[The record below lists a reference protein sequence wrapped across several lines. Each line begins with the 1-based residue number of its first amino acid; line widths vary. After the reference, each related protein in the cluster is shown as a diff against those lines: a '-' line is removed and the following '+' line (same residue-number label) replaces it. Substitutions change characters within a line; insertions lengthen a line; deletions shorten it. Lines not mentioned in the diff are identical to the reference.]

1 MASSPTNAELAAALE
16 EYAALLELSG
26 ANAYATRAY
35 RRAAT
40 LIHATPVDVAALV
53 REGRVRDLRGIGAG
67 IEQRLQELVRE
78 GQIAELEVLRRG
90 ISLELAA
97 FGRMHGF
104 AADRFV
110 RIGAA
115 LGVRTVAELRDAA
128 ARGRLRQVQGVG
140 PHTESAILRALS
152 APAPRAAGSLLLNQ
166 ARELCTRIAGA
177 LGGVVAGDARRWKD
191 RCQWLVVVVATE
203 APGDVQN
210 RFANLGEIVALTEPS
225 VGVTVEGTPI
235 ELVTTTPA
243 ELGTALVRATG
254 SAEYVATLEP
264 LPAAPDED
272 GLYRLIGRPW
282 LPPELRE
289 LPESVPPPGLVDL
302 EAIRGDLHCH
312 TTWSDGRASVR
323 QLADA
328 AIARRY
334 DYVAVCD
341 HTASLGVV
349 PGLDAD
355 TLRRQGAEIAA
366 VNAEVAPFRVL
377 RGIECDILP
386 DGRLD
391 LPDDVLAEL
400 DWVQISLHA
409 GQRAPRDELTAR
421 VVHAM
426 HHPTTR
432 CLSHPTGRIIGHR
445 SENRLD
451 IERTIHAAIDTGVAL
466 EVNGLPSRLDLSG
479 EHVREAVT
487 AGVDIVCS
495 SDSHSVAGLDSIT
508 FAVHTARRGG
518 APRTAVLNTR
528 GLDERGGPL
537 VPRN

>member
-1 MASSPTNAELAAALE
+1 MRWMASSPTNAELAAALE

-152 APAPRAAGSLLLNQ
+152 APASPAARSLLLNQ

-235 ELVTTTPA
+235 
-243 ELGTALVRATG
+243 
-254 SAEYVATLEP
+254 
-264 LPAAPDED
+264 
-272 GLYRLIGRPW
+272 
-282 LPPELRE
+282 
-289 LPESVPPPGLVDL
+289 
-302 EAIRGDLHCH
+302 
-312 TTWSDGRASVR
+312 
-323 QLADA
+323 
-328 AIARRY
+328 
-334 DYVAVCD
+334 
-341 HTASLGVV
+341 
-349 PGLDAD
+349 
-355 TLRRQGAEIAA
+355 
-366 VNAEVAPFRVL
+366 
-377 RGIECDILP
+377 
-386 DGRLD
+386 
-391 LPDDVLAEL
+391 
-400 DWVQISLHA
+400 
-409 GQRAPRDELTAR
+409 
-421 VVHAM
+421 
-426 HHPTTR
+426 
-432 CLSHPTGRIIGHR
+432 
-445 SENRLD
+445 
-451 IERTIHAAIDTGVAL
+451 
-466 EVNGLPSRLDLSG
+466 
-479 EHVREAVT
+479 
-487 AGVDIVCS
+487 
-495 SDSHSVAGLDSIT
+495 
-508 FAVHTARRGG
+508 
-518 APRTAVLNTR
+518 
-528 GLDERGGPL
+528 
-537 VPRN
+537 